1 MLFLAGKYVQPP
13 KLNGIARQRSPM
25 KKVMSQIML
34 YNWNTTQ
41 NRDVMNS
48 TLNELDITLSKFML
62 CLDR

>member
-41 NRDVMNS
+41 NRDVIRIQDVIEFNS
-48 TLNELDITLSKFML
+48 K
-62 CLDR
+62 

>member
-1 MLFLAGKYVQPP
+1 MLFLAGKYVQTP
-13 KLNGIARQRSPM
+13 KLNGIARQISPM